1 MSNFKLN
8 KSIEKIIN
16 NGLDDLYKNLNSSD
30 LDILKNYTK
39 RLIEIIGY
47 QYNLNPDKYYAQ
59 LEINDY
65 KDIKWLS
72 TLLLP
77 YSNISLSEIESFKKM
92 FIEKIDDVDI
102 NKEEPKYKFT
112 NIQYSR
118 CDNILELNKII
129 SKERDFDIKYLE
141 TNYKLLIKTL
151 LQSSHKLYINWIN
164 IRPITVSHYDKTTL
178 YQNTYEIILN
188 KKLKHSIF

>member
-178 YQNTYEIILN
+178 
-188 KKLKHSIF
+188 